1 MTLSNRLSGAVRL
14 LPAVLV
20 GALAFTTAARA
31 VQTMTTPNAVQY
43 SYSIPAGGADVPIIT
58 PASNVPVL
66 VMGVQNTS
74 GYRGVGQV
82 TMLHVPGQFLEWV
95 GLESP
100 SAAAVT
106 SGYSSAS
113 GTHIV
118 YLDYSHTVDLKVNNA
133 DSFRIHNGNSF
144 ITATGYVTLVW

>member
-1 MTLSNRLSGAVRL
+1 MTLSSRLFGTVRL

-20 GALAFTTAARA
+20 AALAFSTAARA
-31 VQTMTTPNAVQY
+31 VQTITTPNAAQY
-43 SYSIPAGGADVPIIT
+43 SYNIPVGGFDYVIT

-82 TMLHVPGQFLEWV
+82 TMLHGPGQVLEWV

-100 SAAAVT
+100 SAAAIT
-106 SGYSSAS
+106 SGFSSS
-113 GTHIV
+113 SNTHILW
-118 YLDYSHTVDLKVNNA
+118 LDYSHTVDLKVNNA
-133 DSFRIHNGNSF
+133 DSFKIHNGNGS
-144 ITATGYVTLVW
+144 IAATGYVTLVW